1 MSGRAAAG
9 LGQAPP
15 QGARHTRLMRH
26 GDSDAAPAVYPI
38 DVAAPSAA
46 DAGKEEDDEI
56 VGSLMRPKS
65 LLLSK

>member
-1 MSGRAAAG
+1 MAVLRPGSG
-9 LGQAPP
+9 
-15 QGARHTRLMRH
+15 RLMRH